1 MLAGP
6 RLRCSL
12 RDERNSSVFLIGEAS
27 LATERAAALQ
37 AAQSSSWCE
46 DIAAAMHRA
55 WSCDASVSARGALGQ
70 AVGAAPVAG
79 MSLSMASSSIPR
91 CTLGAPIYRLRS
103 SQIERCHPRR
113 GKWTADPGERVQLG
127 PHGWDLAG
135 EGEVSPS
142 AAPPHCHTSCRATL
156 QRPARPPPAE
166 VLTLWP
172 RGSLIYLV
180 LSSRAD
186 GALAWLGARPTLR
199 TTYSNHTTHPAQTT

>member
-135 EGEVSPS
+135 EGEVSHLRTAALLAARPCS
-142 AAPPHCHTSCRATL
+142 ARPDLPLLRSSPCGLAGRLSTSCSHPVRT
-156 QRPARPPPAE
+156 
-166 VLTLWP
+166 
-172 RGSLIYLV
+172 
-180 LSSRAD
+180 SR
-186 GALAWLGARPTLR
+186 
-199 TTYSNHTTHPAQTT
+199 

>member
-79 MSLSMASSSIPR
+79 MSLSMASSIPR

-113 GKWTADPGERVQLG
+113 GKGRAESGEKVQLG
-127 PHGWDLAG
+127 PHGLDLAG
-135 EGEVSPS
+135 EAEVSPWV
-142 AAPPHCHTSCRATL
+142 PHLRTASLLA
-156 QRPARPPPAE
+156 ARPCSARPDLP
-166 VLTLWP
+166 LLK
-172 RGSLIYLV
+172 
-180 LSSRAD
+180 SSPC
-186 GALAWLGARPTLR
+186 ALAGRFICSHPGGRRAGLAWRRPTLR
-199 TTYSNHTTHPAQTT
+199 RRSQSEGACSRAP

>member
-37 AAQSSSWCE
+37 VAQSSSWCE

-79 MSLSMASSSIPR
+79 MSLSMASSIPR

-113 GKWTADPGERVQLG
+113 GKGRAESGKKVQLG

-135 EGEVSPS
+135 EAEVSPWS
-142 AAPPHCHTSCRATL
+142 AAPPHCLTSCRATL

-166 VLTLWP
+166 VLTLCA
-172 RGSLIYLV
+172 RGSVYL
-180 LSSRAD
+180 LSSRAE
-186 GALAWLGARPTLR
+186 GVARLAWMELCEDVAK
-199 TTYSNHTTHPAQTT
+199 

>member
-79 MSLSMASSSIPR
+79 MSLSMASSIPR